1 MEWVLTLGRK
11 LGPVDARELL
21 LHPVRTFTSADT
33 QLPTTRAESRM
44 SAFVYGDVLVLA
56 ATAGVSYSDISSG
69 KALLI
74 ILGTVMSTYL
84 AHVLAD
90 VVGAVFAGH
99 GSAALLREEMRDS
112 VPVVTAGGP
121 ALVLLAA
128 ASINVLPV
136 LWAQGAACTILIARL
151 AGIGLVYRRLH
162 DQVTTGTALRFGV
175 VVAVVAATAVI
186 LKLVLAH

>member
-1 MEWVLTLGRK
+1 VVRVLTPGSK
-11 LGPVDARELL
+11 LGLVDARELL
-21 LHPVRTFTSADT
+21 LHPVRTFTSADL
-33 QLPTTRAESRM
+33 QLPRTRAESRM

-74 ILGTVMSTYL
+74 VLGTVVSTYL

-99 GSAALLREEMRDS
+99 GSADLLRTEVRDS
-112 VPVVTAGGP
+112 VPVVTAGVP
-121 ALVLLAA
+121 ALILLTAA
-128 ASINVLPV
+128 AIDVLPA
-136 LWAQGAACTILIARL
+136 LWAQGAACAILIARL

-162 DQVTTGTALRFGV
+162 DQVTTGTALRFGA
-175 VVAVVAATAVI
+175 VVAVVAAVAVI
-186 LKLVLAH
+186 LKLVLTH